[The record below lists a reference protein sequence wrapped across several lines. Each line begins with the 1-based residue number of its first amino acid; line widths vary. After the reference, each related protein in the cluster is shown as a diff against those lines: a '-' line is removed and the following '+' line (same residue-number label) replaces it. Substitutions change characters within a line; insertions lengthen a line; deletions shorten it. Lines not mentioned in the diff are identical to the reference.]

1 MRTYCGIN
9 LALFI
14 KSLNTIHNWNVSGG
28 KSTSKFYKS
37 HNELFV
43 VKKFDDEKE
52 FKMFEQFAGDYFD
65 FMNRHF
71 LKDKASLLCKILGMY
86 EIRDKGASEFY
97 LVMENLY
104 YGMGDPKDLR
114 VYDLKGSETN
124 RWEKKLN
131 KVLLDT
137 NFIVDRNAE
146 PIPIVNHDYG
156 YLDRAI

>member
-1 MRTYCGIN
+1 
-9 LALFI
+9 
-14 KSLNTIHNWNVSGG
+14 
-28 KSTSKFYKS
+28 
-37 HNELFV
+37 
-43 VKKFDDEKE
+43 
-52 FKMFEQFAGDYFD
+52 
-65 FMNRHF
+65 
-71 LKDKASLLCKILGMY
+71 MY